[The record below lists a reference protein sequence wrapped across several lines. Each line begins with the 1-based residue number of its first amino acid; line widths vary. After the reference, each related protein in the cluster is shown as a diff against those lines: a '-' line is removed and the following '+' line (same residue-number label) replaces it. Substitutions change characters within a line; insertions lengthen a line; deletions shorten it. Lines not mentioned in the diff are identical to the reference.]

1 MYGVVAQSAVEPI
14 DQFLKEWIRLWE
26 NGSSE
31 SCYQKLGDSIKGE
44 LSQVK
49 FEKIVEDL
57 KNRYGEPQGIANLE
71 QPVAQILPGR
81 DEALFERSTEAAL
94 KYYSYIG
101 TSYLNQ
107 RSGENLIYVF
117 FVGMKNSQLSI
128 LGFSIFEQARNL
140 QEKPTRIYG
149 FGIPP

>member
-1 MYGVVAQSAVEPI
+1 MGKRV
-14 DQFLKEWIRLWE
+14 
-26 NGSSE
+26 SE

-94 KYYSYIG
+94 KYHSYMARV
-101 TSYLNQ
+101 TSSKLEIFKKNHQNIRVRNSSLAPGGDLVYLV
-107 RSGENLIYVF
+107 E
-117 FVGMKNSQLSI
+117 
-128 LGFSIFEQARNL
+128 
-140 QEKPTRIYG
+140 
-149 FGIPP
+149 